1 MCLRIIVMVRRKT
14 TYLIQFFFGGGG
26 IFFFFFPL
34 VPANQ
39 VILNSVQSTPCFK
52 IDKIGYTYWFACYTY
67 TSYPES
73 LFTITH
79 FFLLPSFLFSST
91 TKKKRRV
98 QMLSIILLL
107 HKLRKK
113 KNNPTYHWPNESR
126 VEFIFF
132 FLDGFSPTLR

>member
-14 TYLIQFFFGGGG
+14 TYLIQFFLGGG

-79 FFLLPSFLFSST
+79 FFFIAIVSLLLHHKKKTSSANVVYNIIVTQIKKEKKITLPTTGLMNHALNLFSSSS
-91 TKKKRRV
+91 
-98 QMLSIILLL
+98 MDSHPL
-107 HKLRKK
+107 
-113 KNNPTYHWPNESR
+113 
-126 VEFIFF
+126 
-132 FLDGFSPTLR
+132 

>member
-14 TYLIQFFFGGGG
+14 TYLIQFFWGGG

-67 TSYPES
+67 TSYPQVPLYYHS
-73 LFTITH
+73 F

-107 HKLRKK
+107 HKLKKK

>member
-14 TYLIQFFFGGGG
+14 TYLIQFFWGGG

-79 FFLLPSFLFSST
+79 FFFIAIVS
-91 TKKKRRV
+91 
-98 QMLSIILLL
+98 LLL
-107 HKLRKK
+107 HHKKKTSSANVVYNIIVTQIKKK